1 MNDDAIYRQA
11 VERFSDL
18 FAQARTLP
26 LAEPTAMSL
35 ATVGADG
42 QPSVRTVLLKAF
54 DARGFV
60 FYTNKR
66 SRKAG
71 QIESN
76 HRAALCFFWQPLMQQ
91 VLVEGRTADLED
103 AEADSYWVT
112 RPRISQIGAWASSQ
126 SDILTERAE
135 LDRRYTEFEK
145 KFAGNPVPRPAH
157 WSGYRL
163 TPQLIEF
170 WTSRPGRLHE
180 RERYFLQD
188 GAWRYSLIYP

>member
-1 MNDDAIYRQA
+1 MKDDAIYQQA
-11 VERFSDL
+11 VKRFAEL

-71 QIESN
+71 QIEST

-91 VLVEGRTADLED
+91 VLVEGQITDVDDSQAD
-103 AEADSYWVT
+103 AYWVT

-126 SDILTERAE
+126 SEVMTDRAE
-135 LDRRYTEFEK
+135 LDRRYAEYEER
-145 KFAGNPVPRPAH
+145 FAESPVPRPPH

-163 TPQLIEF
+163 IPQLIEF
-170 WTSRPGRLHE
+170 WSSRPGRLHE
-180 RERYFLQD
+180 RERYFVQD
-188 GAWRYSLIYP
+188 GAWRYALIFP